1 MSLEIVQRW
10 LEKIPRIERDQPLLA
25 IDTSAYTP
33 NQALDE
39 VRRGTALGKAL
50 QAKIERR
57 AFTDVQ
63 DKYSLAILR
72 LKERLGRMEPGTRLV
87 YGTRSLTPQELIEEI
102 QAGTKLG
109 RQLIESEIVRV
120 EEVLK
125 R

>member
-10 LEKIPRIERDQPLLA
+10 LEKMPRIERDQPLLA

-33 NQALDE
+33 NQVLDE

-57 AFTDVQ
+57 AFTDIQ

-72 LKERLGRMEPGTRLV
+72 LKERLGRMPKDTRLV
-87 YGTRSLTPQELIEEI
+87 YGVRTLTPQQVINEI
-102 QAGTKLG
+102 QQGTKLG
-109 RQLIESEIVRV
+109 RQLIESEITRV
-120 EEVLK
+120 EEVLG

>member
-1 MSLEIVQRW
+1 MSLEIAQRW

-33 NQALDE
+33 NQVLDE

-50 QAKIERR
+50 QAKIEKRT
-57 AFTDVQ
+57 FSDVQ

-72 LKERLGRMEPGTRLV
+72 LKERLGRMPPDTRLV
-87 YGTRSLTPQELIEEI
+87 YGVRTLTPQQVINEI
-102 QAGTKLG
+102 QQGTKLG
-109 RQLIESEIVRV
+109 RQLIESEITRV
-120 EEVLK
+120 AEVLG